1 MRLCQNTLVPLPHIQ
16 SQTLEELSAICLL
29 PTRSD
34 DRFPLCDTTFA
45 PDLGFGFP
53 APRPVEMSLISS
65 VPQTRVLN
73 HMIRMYVVCNL
84 EGKHLAR
91 YLKEE
96 VHMKVRK

>member
-16 SQTLEELSAICLL
+16 SQTLEEFSATCLL
-29 PTRSD
+29 PTRCD

-53 APRPVEMSLISS
+53 APRPIEMRLTPSA
-65 VPQTRVLN
+65 PQTRVLN
-73 HMIRMYVVCNL
+73 HMVRMYVVCNL
-84 EGKHLAR
+84 EEKHLAR

-96 VHMKVRK
+96 VHKKVSK